1 MPITLKSQVTQCWG
15 SSHPFPHPEHDGSHA
30 GCRRGWM
37 VSWFI
42 VIYLG
47 GKLGQMKIS
56 VYHKLQYTYK
66 LAEPAI
72 RYELEK
78 RLRAVYL

>member
-56 VYHKLQYTYK
+56 VYHQLQYTYK

>member
-47 GKLGQMKIS
+47 GKLDQMKIS
-56 VYHKLQYTYK
+56 VYHQLQYTYK

>member
-42 VIYLG
+42 VIYLD

-56 VYHKLQYTYK
+56 VYHQLQYTYK

>member
-56 VYHKLQYTYK
+56 VYHQLQYTYN

-72 RYELEK
+72 SRGVL
-78 RLRAVYL
+78 